1 MHLVT
6 SSLFLPSLVAYLS
19 PRSQALLLRA
29 YLSTVLTWWVGRGRP
44 ALNIKSFMT
53 STPTQ
58 PAVPARDGET
68 KTSTEGHDNPF
79 LPILQSAILH
89 PNDHLPKIQRSFSH
103 FSALYGRRPTGFFK
117 DTELEGAELLDG
129 SLFVR
134 AAVLTMDYVGWVREG
149 QQARMWHLGGFF

>member
-6 SSLFLPSLVAYLS
+6 SSLFLPSLIAYLT
-19 PRSQALLLRA
+19 PRSQALLLRG
-29 YLSTVLTWWVGRGRP
+29 YLSTILTWWVGRGRP

-58 PAVPARDGET
+58 PAVPAHDGET
-68 KTSTEGHDNPF
+68 NTKEIDNPF
-79 LPILQSAILH
+79 LPIIQSAILH
-89 PNDHLPKIQRSFSH
+89 PNDHLPKVQRSFAH
-103 FSALYGRRPTGFFK
+103 FSALYGNRPAGYFK
-117 DTELEGAELLDG
+117 GTELDGAELLDG

-149 QQARMWHLGGFF
+149 QSAKLWHLGGFF